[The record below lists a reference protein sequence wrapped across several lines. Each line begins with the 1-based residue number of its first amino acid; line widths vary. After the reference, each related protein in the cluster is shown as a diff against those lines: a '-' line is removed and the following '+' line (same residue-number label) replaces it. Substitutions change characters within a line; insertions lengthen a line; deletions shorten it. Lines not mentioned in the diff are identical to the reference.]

1 MNRNNGLTMY
11 IKNIYFMVC
20 ELYLKLMQDYIVLI
34 FDVLYSFL
42 WLHLLYS
49 GDEHFEQYL
58 TSVVSE

>member
-1 MNRNNGLTMY
+1 MY
-11 IKNIYFMVC
+11 IKNMYFMVC

-42 WLHLLYS
+42 WLHLLYF